1 MDAAIQ
7 SQVVKPGSYARQLS
21 QSVQLDSKNQVAA
34 SFAVCL
40 PYNREAQI
48 THNAQPEGENRGSQR
63 PYRPHKLEAKRNR

>member
-7 SQVVKPGSYARQLS
+7 SQVKLRLKICDHPIE
-21 QSVQLDSKNQVAA
+21 VAA

-63 PYRPHKLEAKRNR
+63 PYRPHKLKAKRNR